1 MKGGIA
7 TFTDDEALRQAYIEK
22 IQRFRLLDD
31 TFFNSCFSDN
41 LEGMELMLRII
52 TGRDDLTV
60 TEMINQ
66 NEVPNIYGREVCFD
80 VFAKDSLGEYYEF
93 EVQRSDKGAV
103 PRRARYNSSM
113 MDAMAVNK
121 NTTWDKIPQTC
132 VIMVTENDVL
142 KGGKPI
148 YHIKRM
154 IEELDKAVFDDGAE
168 IIYVNASFEADDALG
183 KLMHDFHCT
192 NPDDMNYPELAERAR
207 FFKTNEKGVRRMCE
221 IMQEIMDEGLS
232 KGRNEGEDRMGRLV
246 EALVADGQ
254 NEAVVRVA
262 TDKAYRAEM
271 YEKYNIK

>member
-66 NEVPNIYGREVCFD
+66 NEVPN
-80 VFAKDSLGEYYEF
+80 K
-93 EVQRSDKGAV
+93 
-103 PRRARYNSSM
+103 
-113 MDAMAVNK
+113 
-121 NTTWDKIPQTC
+121 
-132 VIMVTENDVL
+132 NDVL

-254 NEAVVRVA
+254 NEAVARVA